1 MHIGQAIKEE
11 LDRQDITVVRL
22 AKELSYT
29 RTNIYKIFEK
39 SSIDTELLYRISII
53 LKLDF
58 FKLYSNRIHE
68 NDK

>member
-11 LDRQDITVVRL
+11 LDRQGKTVVWF

-39 SSIDTELLYRISII
+39 SSIDTELLYRISTI

-58 FKLYSNRIHE
+58 FKLYSNRFHE
-68 NDK
+68 NGN

>member
-11 LDRQDITVVRL
+11 LDRQGRTVVWF

-39 SSIDTELLYRISII
+39 SSIDTELLYRISTI

-58 FKLYSNRIHE
+58 FKLYSDRLHE
-68 NDK
+68 NGN